1 MFFIFIFKNK
11 KNSKIYAGLEKLRKW
26 GPVARWG
33 GDRDL
38 YVRSIGD
45 RDLYVKKNNY
55 ILADGAGR
63 PTEGGR
69 SPVQRATG
77 YRVMGVQCRATVAS

>member
-1 MFFIFIFKNK
+1 M
-11 KNSKIYAGLEKLRKW
+11 
-26 GPVARWG
+26 

-38 YVRSIGD
+38 YVKSVGD
-45 RDLYVKKNNY
+45 RDLYVKKSNY
-55 ILADGAGR
+55 MMADGAGR

-69 SPVQRATG
+69 SPVQRAAG

>member
-1 MFFIFIFKNK
+1 M
-11 KNSKIYAGLEKLRKW
+11 
-26 GPVARWG
+26 

-38 YVRSIGD
+38 CVKSVGD

-55 ILADGAGR
+55 MMADGAGR

-69 SPVQRATG
+69 SPVQRVTG
-77 YRVMGVQCRATVAS
+77 YRVMGCSVVLLWRAETGVVTSAAPIHPSIRGCCCVAS